1 MEKGDSLSKIGR
13 KEERGKE
20 EREGGQKEDI
30 KEAELTRRKGEEE
43 KGKVRWR
50 VGEKDGGGKRSRR
63 EKETE

>member
-1 MEKGDSLSKIGR
+1 MEKGDSLRKRGR

-50 VGEKDGGGKRSRR
+50 VGEKGGRG
-63 EKETE
+63 EKEE